1 MTFYEAIY
9 KALTVLLNHANQQT
23 PNTKSVI
30 VKTYNLRP
38 RKPVNYK

>member
-1 MTFYEAIY
+1 MIY
-9 KALTVLLNHANQQT
+9 KALTVLLNDANQQI
-23 PNTKSVI
+23 PNTKSVL

>member
-1 MTFYEAIY
+1 MLFYEAIY
-9 KALTVLLNHANQQT
+9 KALITLLNHANQQI
-23 PNTKSVI
+23 PSTKSVL

>member
-1 MTFYEAIY
+1 MPFYQ
-9 KALTVLLNHANQQT
+9 ALYNALIILLNHANQQT
-23 PNTKSVI
+23 PNTKSVM